1 MDPANVP
8 PLRDVRFA
16 GWTELPPTIKQL
28 VQLQRLLREE
38 GVDPAELFGDGF
50 LSLDA
55 LSRWGASWGIGFLTA
70 AQDARYIEG
79 TRRYIER
86 ENERV
91 ESEWLKSAMAGILR
105 EHNRA

>member
-8 PLRDVRFA
+8 ALRDVRFA
-16 GWTELPPTIKQL
+16 GWDQQQPTIRQL

-50 LSLDA
+50 SSLES

>member
-1 MDPANVP
+1 MDPENVP
-8 PLRDVRFA
+8 PIRDVRFA
-16 GWTELPPTIKQL
+16 GWNELQPTIRQL

-38 GVDPAELFGDGF
+38 GVDPAELYGDGF
-50 LSLDA
+50 LSLDS

-105 EHNRA
+105 GHNA